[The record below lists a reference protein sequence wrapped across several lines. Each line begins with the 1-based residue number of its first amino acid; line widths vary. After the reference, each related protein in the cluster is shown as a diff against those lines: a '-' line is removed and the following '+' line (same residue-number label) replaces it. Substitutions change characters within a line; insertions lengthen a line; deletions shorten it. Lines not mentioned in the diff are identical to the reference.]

1 MSLSSEPF
9 YITTAIDYVNAEP
22 HLGHAYEK
30 IATDVVARFYRLM
43 GRPVFFLTGSDEHGT
58 KIEKT
63 AAKRGLTPK
72 QHTDEMVE
80 SFKAAWDYLNL
91 SYDRFIRTTDPEHYA
106 VVAQLWRKL
115 AAKGDIYKK
124 RYQGLYCAGCEKF
137 VNERDLDEAGNC
149 PHHQAPPEVVEEE
162 NYFFR
167 LTRYKQALQA
177 LVKGESFVPPD
188 GTEAIQIKDFVKP
201 EFRALETLGMID
213 DLEDISVSRNKSA
226 VSWGIPVPDDEEQV
240 IYVWI
245 DALSNYITGIG
256 YLQETEQQKHLFEKF
271 WPANIHMVGKDIL
284 RFHAIYWPA
293 MLMAASVA
301 PPKQVFAHGFINI
314 NDAKIS
320 KSVGNVVS
328 PFTLRDRFDLPNS
341 DPIRYYLM
349 TVATMGQDGSFTE
362 DDFKLRVN
370 ADLSNNLGN
379 LLNRTLSMVG
389 KYFDGVVPSIGGNT
403 CADHDDSQTR
413 RGIPEAFSESIHVDH
428 EDLNTRRG
436 VPCGLPSTDAE
447 TGASSSTK
455 KEGGS
460 PQGTPLQNSI
470 GDRKKHFDEIQA
482 AYEALD
488 FPKAAALSLELVD
501 VANRAINDKEPWT
514 LFKEGRLDEL
524 ATLMVDV
531 LETLRQV
538 AILLSP
544 MIPTMSNGIWS
555 QLGYTTPLIGSSLGR
570 GVPCGLPSTYAET
583 GVSSSTE
590 KEGGSPQGTPLQ
602 DVLDRSAH
610 MPNFLWTALWEEQIP
625 AGQKLN
631 PQGPVLPRLDSELAG
646 ADKQKKVSGAQK

>member
-1 MSLSSEPF
+1 MSLPTDPF
-9 YITTAIDYVNAEP
+9 YISTAIDYVNAEP

-30 IATDVVARFYRLM
+30 IATDVVARFQRLM

-80 SFKAAWDYLNL
+80 AFKAAWDYLNL

-167 LTRYKQALQA
+167 LTRYKEALQA
-177 LVKGESFVPPD
+177 LVKGESFVPPE
-188 GTEAIQIKDFVKP
+188 GTESIQIKDFVKP
-201 EFRALETLGMID
+201 EFRALETLGMIE

-256 YLQETEQQKHLFEKF
+256 YLQETDQQKALFEKF

-293 MLMAASVA
+293 MLMAASIA
-301 PPKQVFAHGFINI
+301 PPQQVFAHGFINI

-328 PFTLRDRFDLPNS
+328 PFTLRDRFDLPNP

-379 LLNRTLSMVG
+379 LLNRTISMVG
-389 KYFDGVVPSIGGNT
+389 KYFEGVVPATTIKASGRGGS
-403 CADHDDSQTR
+403 CA
-413 RGIPEAFSESIHVDH
+413 
-428 EDLNTRRG
+428 
-436 VPCGLPSTDAE
+436 LPGKND
-447 TGASSSTK
+447 
-455 KEGGS
+455 GS
-460 PQGTPLQNSI
+460 PQEAPLQGVL
-470 GDRKKHFDEIQA
+470 GDRRKQFEEIRI

-501 VANRAINDKEPWT
+501 IANRAINDQEPWT
-514 LFKEGRLDEL
+514 LFKEGRMDEL
-524 ATLMVDV
+524 ATLMVSV

-555 QLGYTTPLIGSSLGR
+555 QLGFKTNLID
-570 GVPCGLPSTYAET
+570 TAT
-583 GVSSSTE
+583 H
-590 KEGGSPQGTPLQ
+590 K
-602 DVLDRSAH
+602 
-610 MPNFLWTALWEEQIP
+610 PNFLWNALWEEQIP

-646 ADKQKKVSGAQK
+646 ADKQKTDKPKKVAK